1 MIKQENF
8 VTVKNKYEAG
18 AYSLRAM
25 IELVESGKLTKEEFH
40 FITDYSYDGLK
51 KSRGW

>member
-1 MIKQENF
+1 MIRQESF
-8 VTVKNKYEAG
+8 ITVKNKYEAG

-25 IELVESGKLTKEEFH
+25 VELVEKGWITKKEFH

-51 KSRGW
+51 KSKGW